1 MKFLLPFLI
10 PAFVGCVSRPP
21 ESPPPAWGE
30 AVSREVAA
38 LGSRTWVIVAESSF
52 PVISRRGTRTVVIDG
67 ETPEVV
73 EYIVNLLEQSEN
85 VRPRFSTA
93 RELLFLVNDLSPGVD
108 QFRERLKVALHGHT
122 LNQMDHRAL
131 TLLAQNNA
139 DKYAVLVLKTRT
151 ALPYSNV
158 YIELDS
164 GFWDLESE
172 TRLRLDMSGGTQ
184 QPQGNEK
191 ID

>member
-10 PAFVGCVSRPP
+10 PALVGCGSRPP
-21 ESPPPAWGE
+21 ESLPPAWGG

-38 LGSRTWVIVAESSF
+38 LGSRNWVIVAESSF

-67 ETPEVV
+67 EIPEVV

-85 VRPRFSTA
+85 VRPRFNTA
-93 RELLFLVNDLSPGVD
+93 RELPFLVNDLSPGVD
-108 QFRERLKVALHGHT
+108 QFRARLKVALHGHT
-122 LNQMDHRAL
+122 VNQMDHRAL
-131 TLLAQNNA
+131 TLLAQSDA
-139 DKYAVLVLKTRT
+139 DKYAVLVLKTKT

-164 GFWDLESE
+164 GFWDFESE
-172 TRLRLDMSGGTQ
+172 ARLRLEMSEGTQ
-184 QPQGNEK
+184 QPRGNEK
-191 ID
+191 IE